1 MKKFINIFLLLLL
14 TKTTTAQAP
23 QGIPYQAIAR
33 NSSGAILVSQ
43 AIRVRF
49 SIHDSV
55 AIGSIIYQE
64 TFNPTTT
71 TQGLFNVNVG
81 MGSASIGT
89 FSSINWGINGKFM
102 QVELDP
108 AGGTSYVDM
117 GTMQMMS
124 VPYALNAGSVKL
136 SASASGDTLYTG
148 GGNYLIIP
156 GISAANSIMHTL
168 SVGMSYGGGII
179 AYILQPG
186 DPGYDASVQHGLIAA
201 PTDQAVDQYWS
212 PGSSTFIG
220 ASGTAI
226 GTGLANS
233 NTIVGVLGAGASA
246 AKICRNLSLGGYTDW
261 YLPSKDELNKLFI
274 SRSLTG
280 VFTANWYWSSSE
292 INDYQAWNQ
301 PFGTGTQTESYKDS
315 WSYVHAVRSF

>member
-226 GTGLANS
+226 GTGL
-233 NTIVGVLGAGASA
+233 VL
-246 AKICRNLSLGGYTDW
+246 KDKQVQDNLSKRVKG
-261 YLPSKDELNKLFI
+261 E
-274 SRSLTG
+274 
-280 VFTANWYWSSSE
+280 
-292 INDYQAWNQ
+292 
-301 PFGTGTQTESYKDS
+301 
-315 WSYVHAVRSF
+315 